1 MSLLSEVGARL
12 TAAGVASTASSTGW
26 LLKYR
31 GLPPTPSRA
40 LAVSLTGG
48 FQQEGQA
55 PLNRPTFQVLIRGS
69 SDDGAALETQVE
81 RVVNAL
87 NCQST
92 QMSGWVWVDCQLQ
105 GDVQNLGWD
114 ENQRPLYSANFLALR
129 SRTS

>member
-1 MSLLSEVGARL
+1 MLLDEVGARL
-12 TAAGVASTASSTGW
+12 TAAGVASTAAGSTGW
-26 LLKYR
+26 TLKYR
-31 GLPPTPSRA
+31 GLSPSPSRQV
-40 LAVSLTGG
+40 AVSLTGG

-55 PLNRPTFQVLIRGS
+55 PLNRPTFQVLVRGS
-69 SDDGAALETQVE
+69 SDDGAVLEAKVEAL
-81 RVVNAL
+81 VNAL

-114 ENQRPLYSANFLALR
+114 ENQRPLYSANFAALR